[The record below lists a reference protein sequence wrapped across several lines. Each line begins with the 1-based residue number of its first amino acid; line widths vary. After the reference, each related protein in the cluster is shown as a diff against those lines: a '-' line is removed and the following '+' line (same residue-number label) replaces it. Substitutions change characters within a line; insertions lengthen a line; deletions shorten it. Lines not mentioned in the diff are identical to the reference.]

1 MKILHI
7 SDTHIGSR
15 EFFDEQRLLSIIESI
30 NKSDYD
36 LVVHSG
42 DVTQSG
48 RKEEF
53 REAAHFLDDIQKPLI
68 VIPGN
73 HDTRSGGLYLFEQCI
88 GRTNGYYETDDAVV
102 IYINSAI
109 ADSDDGR
116 VGRVQFGMLRE
127 VLHTFQHK
135 AIKILVIHHHLLPI
149 PMSGRERNVLY
160 NAGDILQMVFRTDI
174 DLVLLGHKHYPNIY
188 KVEDKVFAN
197 AGTVSGKK
205 TRYGDVNSYNEIV
218 IDKETT
224 EVSIRRADGDVIRK
238 TYPRKEKR
246 LFSDF
251 GERKMRIVHLSN
263 SLVSEERV
271 FLKKHL
277 RNALHSIEEYDPDL
291 IVHCGGVVY
300 EGVQQDY
307 DLARHYFQNIFP
319 KTFFTPAGRDINYFG
334 YHLFPDYF
342 GEMDQTYSDDYVLCA
357 GVSSAQYD
365 SPIGTV
371 GNTERKSL
379 LNRIEA
385 AEAPVKIV
393 FLHHNIVP
401 IPHSRNKGLLE
412 DSGDLLRDVVD
423 AGTDIILTGTSSH
436 PFAVQVEKTLVVNA
450 NSVSGIYQRSARGN
464 SYNMIDIYDKAIAVF
479 EVNSLWGKRRL
490 LGIWERRR

>member
-7 SDTHIGSR
+7 SDTHVGSR
-15 EFFDEQRLLSIIESI
+15 AFFDEQRLLETIEWISS
-30 NKSDYD
+30 SDYD
-36 LVVHSG
+36 LIVHSG
-42 DVTQSG
+42 DVTQG
-48 RKEEF
+48 GQKEEF
-53 REAAHFLDDIQKPLI
+53 REAAHFLDDIGKPLI
-68 VIPGN
+68 IIPGN
-73 HDTRSGGLYLFEQCI
+73 HDTRSGGLYLFEQYI
-88 GRTNGYYETDDAVV
+88 GRTSGYYETEDAVV
-102 IYINSAI
+102 IYLNSAI

-127 VLHTFQHK
+127 VLRTFQHK
-135 AIKILVIHHHLLPI
+135 PVKILVIHHHLLPI

-160 NAGDILQMVFRTDI
+160 NAGDLLQLIFRTDI

-188 KVEDKVFAN
+188 KVENTVFVN
-197 AGTVSGKK
+197 AGTLSGKK

-218 IDKETT
+218 VDKEEIKVAINRT
-224 EVSIRRADGDVIRK
+224 DGDVIRK
-238 TYPRKEKR
+238 AYPRQEKR

-263 SLVSEERV
+263 SLVSQERV

-277 RNALHSIEEYDPDL
+277 KNALRSVEECEPDL

-307 DLARHYFQNIFP
+307 DLASDYLKVILPRTVFS
-319 KTFFTPAGRDINYFG
+319 PAGRDINYFG
-334 YHLFPDYF
+334 YHLFSDYF
-342 GEMDQTYSDDYVLCA
+342 GEMDQNYSDGYVLCT

-365 SPIGTV
+365 SPVGTI

-385 AEAPVKIV
+385 AEEPVKIV
-393 FLHHNIVP
+393 FLHHNVVP

-412 DSGDLLRDVVD
+412 DSGDLLRDLVD

-436 PFAVQVEKTLVVNA
+436 PFAVQVEKTLVINA
-450 NSVSGIYQRSARGN
+450 NSISGIYQRSVRGN
-464 SYNMIDIYDKAIAVF
+464 SYNMIDIYEKATAVF

-490 LGIWERRR
+490 LGIW